1 MINCLKNIVLAA
13 TNTNISG
20 GPGSLIEA
28 PISFAITMVLCQVS
42 TTLVPTIALSSFQ
55 RALRQFHA
63 VESMFHDYN
72 CTMSELSSML
82 IVNTLYGFQVSELN
96 HMSSEELC
104 SACFKKGEIINMNLF
119 GHFTIFLFFEQR
131 STIPRVLKCPGRPTE
146 SPLCLCSVLRL
157 ALSLRHNTN

>member
-1 MINCLKNIVLAA
+1 MINFLKNIVLAA

-28 PISFAITMVLCQVS
+28 PISFAITKVLCQVS

-96 HMSSEELC
+96 HTRLEAPSRVPLPSFQLIYKHYVSSCIWL
-104 SACFKKGEIINMNLF
+104 
-119 GHFTIFLFFEQR
+119 
-131 STIPRVLKCPGRPTE
+131 STFILIG
-146 SPLCLCSVLRL
+146 
-157 ALSLRHNTN
+157 

>member
-146 SPLCLCSVLRL
+146 SPLCLCL